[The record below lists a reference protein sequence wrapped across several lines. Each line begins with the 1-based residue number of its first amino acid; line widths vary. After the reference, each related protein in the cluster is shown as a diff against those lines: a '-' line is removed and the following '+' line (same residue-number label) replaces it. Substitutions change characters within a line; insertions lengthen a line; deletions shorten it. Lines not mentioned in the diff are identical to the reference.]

1 MAPTRDGLVASYQD
15 LAKSI
20 LLLARDDVGRA
31 SASLKDGARLKQALD
46 TIGDVAVFVTSEW
59 ADAMCGLVGADGEAY
74 RDIMESALN
83 EAWELARDEIG
94 GTPLEVSDKA
104 IDCIL
109 YNRRAWREAVETI
122 EGRTAGSIVLLP
134 VARAPG
140 DPVGRVATARATVT
154 SILDAVDRALRGL
167 PKEHQRIADFKW
179 GQSLTHNE
187 IADQVCYVVRT
198 VHRRVNA
205 IRASVRAYLI
215 ATGEEAM
222 CDFWLTINQMLS
234 DN

>member
-20 LLLARDDVGRA
+20 LILARDDVGRA
-31 SASLKDGARLKQALD
+31 SANLKDGARLKQALD
-46 TIGDVAVFVTSEW
+46 TIGDVAVFATSEW

-83 EAWELARDEIG
+83 EAWGLARDELKD
-94 GTPLEVSDKA
+94 TPLEVSDRA

-109 YNRRAWREAVETI
+109 YNRRAWREAVEMI
-122 EGRTAGSIVLLP
+122 EGRTAGSFVLLP

-140 DPVGRVATARATVT
+140 DPVGQVATTRATVT

-198 VHRRVNA
+198 VHRRVCA

-215 ATGEEAM
+215 AMGEEAL

>member
-1 MAPTRDGLVASYQD
+1 MTPTRDGLVASYQD

-20 LLLARDDVGRA
+20 LILARDDVGRA
-31 SASLKDGARLKQALD
+31 SANLKDGARLKQALD

-83 EAWELARDEIG
+83 EAWELAQDELKD
-94 GTPLEVSDKA
+94 TPLEVSDRA

-109 YNRRAWREAVETI
+109 YNRRAWREAVEMI
-122 EGRTAGSIVLLP
+122 EGRTAGSFVLLP

-140 DPVGRVATARATVT
+140 DPVGQAAVSRATIT
-154 SILDAVDRALRGL
+154 RILDAVDAVIRSL
-167 PKEHQRIADFKW
+167 PKEHRHIVTLKW
-179 GQSLTHNE
+179 EQAMTHGE
-187 IADQVCYVVRT
+187 IADHVCYVVRT
-198 VHRRVNA
+198 VHRRVCA

-215 ATGEEAM
+215 AMGEEAL